1 MQAAAG
7 VSLPLPQLYAQQQ
20 PGSGMQVVVV
30 GASGFIGSHLVDALL
45 AEGYRVRALA
55 RHLPGLI
62 SARAQADPAL
72 VLQPLDMGDR
82 LGLEQALEGA
92 DLVVHLASGSLPQS
106 SNRHPHDDVAVNLL
120 GALNLLEAARLAAV
134 QRLVVVS
141 SGGTVYGIP
150 QQVPIPED
158 HPTDPLCS
166 YGITKLA
173 IEKYVALYRQLHGLD
188 GLVLRVANPYGER
201 QRLEAS
207 QGVVPV
213 FLGRAL
219 RSEPLEIWGDGST
232 VRDFL
237 HISDVVSA
245 LLAACRYQGPEWVF
259 NVGSGAGL
267 SLRELVLLLE
277 RELGRSL
284 EVRYEPG
291 RSFDV
296 PTNVLCIER
305 ARRCLSWSPQVSV
318 AEGLRRFHSSLIGRV
333 SGALPAHG

>member
-1 MQAAAG
+1 MRAA
-7 VSLPLPQLYAQQQ
+7 
-20 PGSGMQVVVV
+20 VV
-30 GASGFIGSHLVDALL
+30 GASGFIGSHLVDGLL
-45 AEGYRVRALA
+45 TEGYRVRALA
-55 RHLPGLI
+55 RHLPGMI
-62 SARAQADPAL
+62 SAEAQANPAL
-72 VLQPLDMGDR
+72 SLQPLDMTDR
-82 LGLEQALEGA
+82 LGLEQALDDV

-106 SNRHPHDDVAVNLL
+106 SNRSPHDDVGVNLL
-120 GALNLLEAARLAAV
+120 GALNLLEASRSAGV

-150 QQVPIPED
+150 QQVPISED

-188 GLVLRVANPYGER
+188 GLVLRLANPYGER
-201 QRLEAS
+201 QRLDAS

-219 RSEPLEIWGDGST
+219 RLEPLEIWGDGST

-245 LLAACRYQGPEWVF
+245 LLAACRYEGPERLF
-259 NVGSGAGL
+259 NIGSGTGL
-267 SLRELVLLLE
+267 SLRELVGLLE
-277 RELGRSL
+277 QELGRSL
-284 EVRYEPG
+284 EVHYKEG

-296 PTNVLCIER
+296 PTNVLCIDR
-305 ARRCLSWSPQVSV
+305 ANHCFGWRPKVTAV
-318 AEGLRRFHSSLIGRV
+318 EGLQRFHQSLI
-333 SGALPAHG
+333 SL

>member
-1 MQAAAG
+1 MQA
-7 VSLPLPQLYAQQQ
+7 
-20 PGSGMQVVVV
+20 VVV
-30 GASGFIGSHLVDALL
+30 GASGFIGSHLVDGLL
-45 AEGYRVRALA
+45 QYGYRVKALA

-62 SARAQADPAL
+62 GKAAQEHSELSFIPVDMAD
-72 VLQPLDMGDR
+72 
-82 LGLEQALEGA
+82 GLAIQQAFEGA
-92 DLVVHLASGSLPQS
+92 DVVFHLASGSLPQS
-106 SNRHPHDDVAVNLL
+106 SNRDPQADVQVNLV
-120 GALNLLEAARLAAV
+120 GALKLLEAARQAQV
-134 QRLVVVS
+134 KRLVMVS

-188 GLVLRVANPYGER
+188 GLVLRLANPYGER

-219 RSEPLEIWGDGST
+219 RFEPLQIWGDGST

-245 LLAACRYQGPEWVF
+245 LLAACHYEGPERLF
-259 NVGSGAGL
+259 NIGSGTGL
-267 SLRELVLLLE
+267 SLRDLVTLLE
-277 RELGRSL
+277 HELDRSL
-284 EVRYEPG
+284 EVRYQEG

-296 PTNVLCIER
+296 PTNVLCIDR
-305 ARRCLSWSPQVSV
+305 ANSCLGWSPKVTAV
-318 AEGLRRFHSSLIGRV
+318 EGLQRFHQSLI
-333 SGALPAHG
+333 SL

>member
-1 MQAAAG
+1 MKA
-7 VSLPLPQLYAQQQ
+7 
-20 PGSGMQVVVV
+20 VVV

-45 AEGYRVRALA
+45 VEGFQVQALA
-55 RHLPGLI
+55 RNLPGLI
-62 SARAQADPAL
+62 TPEALGHQAL
-72 VLQPLDMGDR
+72 TLLPLDMTDAA
-82 LGLEQALEGA
+82 GLHEALQGA

-106 SNRHPHDDVAVNLL
+106 SNRDPQLDVQVNLL
-120 GALNLLEAARLAAV
+120 GALNVLEAARRGGVGRVL
-134 QRLVVVS
+134 VVS
-141 SGGTVYGIP
+141 SGGTVYGVP
-150 QQVPIPED
+150 QQVPIRED

-173 IEKYVALYRQLHGLD
+173 IEKYVALYRHLHGLD

-219 RSEPLEIWGDGST
+219 RGESLEIWGDGST

-245 LLAACRYQGPEWVF
+245 LVAASRYQGPHTLF
-259 NVGSGAGL
+259 NVGSGSGL
-267 SLRELVLLLE
+267 SLQGLVELLE
-277 RELGRSL
+277 QELGRPL
-284 EVRYEPG
+284 DVLYQPG

-305 ARRCLSWSPQVSV
+305 ARRCLGWSPQVPV
-318 AEGLRRFHSSLIGRV
+318 AEGLQRFHRSVVRARV
-333 SGALPAHG
+333 ISG